1 MMAKPLGSLGLIN
14 QNLQLRRSCSAPFAQ
29 QQRIS
34 FAHPPCCPTIRQ
46 TLPST
51 YAKDCSS
58 LFFICSYMPKEF
70 QHVHQLPF
78 PRRPLLVSVFLHG
91 MLCHYRLAFLY
102 CYNGQLQHVPFS
114 RACWFLVHPMPTVDP
129 FPKDSRLH
137 RLPFPRRPLPVSVF
151 LHGMLCHYRLAFLYC
166 YKDQLQ
172 HVPFSRACWFLVPS
186 FSHRGSFHNTFF
198 KVVSFLGR
206 TERKQFEPAKTA

>member
-78 PRRPLLVSVFLHG
+78 PRRPL
-91 MLCHYRLAFLY
+91 
-102 CYNGQLQHVPFS
+102 
-114 RACWFLVHPMPTVDP
+114 
-129 FPKDSRLH
+129 
-137 RLPFPRRPLPVSVF
+137 PVSVF